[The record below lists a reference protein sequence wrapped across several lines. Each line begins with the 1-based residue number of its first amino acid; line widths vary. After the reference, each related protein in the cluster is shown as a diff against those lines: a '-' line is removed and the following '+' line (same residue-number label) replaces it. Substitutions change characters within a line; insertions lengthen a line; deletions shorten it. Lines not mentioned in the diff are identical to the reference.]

1 VATRLRLRFWADDLR
16 VAGPMRQ
23 TWIDICQKANID
35 PKALIEKHVDK
46 LLKLVLESTTVE
58 ARVSQPLDVFCSPE

>member
-1 VATRLRLRFWADDLR
+1 MSLSVSGNSIPPTLWADDLR
-16 VAGPMRQ
+16 VAGPLRQ

-58 ARVSQPLDVFCSPE
+58 AKVS